1 MKKLLLLLVC
11 IISVHSIS
19 LGQVE
24 KQIKGEALSADE
36 KKKLEDSLQD
46 IRQPAIGLLF
56 LFFQDSGRC
65 IFWIHF
71 HVRRFH
77 DYLHMQQH
85 NLVRQEN

>member
-36 KKKLEDSLQD
+36 KKKLEDSLQGWKFG
-46 IRQPAIGLLF
+46 GLGNMTLSQAAF
-56 LFFQDSGRC
+56 VVEYRVWYSILKRKWKIQT
-65 IFWIHF
+65 
-71 HVRRFH
+71 
-77 DYLHMQQH
+77 
-85 NLVRQEN
+85 